1 MTPLFRGVFVAVVQ
15 MNRIVVLNLS
25 IAFLILAGLRAQD
38 GLDDK
43 YLEDQLY
50 FGIGYNFLLD
60 KPEVVIQRNLSYNLQ
75 LGLIKDIPLNQKRNF
90 GLGIGVGYAANS
102 YYTNML
108 AIESDQG
115 ITYRLAN
122 DNESFDRS
130 KFETHAV
137 EFPFEIRWRTSNPI
151 DYKFWRV
158 YAGFKVEYLFSR
170 RSKLIAEDLT
180 AFQGN
185 TTFSNP
191 NIEQWQYGVMLNFGY
206 NTWNLH
212 LYWML
217 SDFLDGNA
225 LFENQALTVTPLRIG
240 VIFYIL

>member
-1 MTPLFRGVFVAVVQ
+1 MTPLSRGVFVVVVQ
-15 MNRIVVLNLS
+15 MNRITTLNLS
-25 IAFLILAGLRAQD
+25 IAFLTFLGLQAQD
-38 GLDDK
+38 GFDNK

-75 LGLIKDIPLNQKRNF
+75 LGFIKDIPLNRKRNF

-108 AIESDQG
+108 AIKSEQG
-115 ITYRLAN
+115 VAYRLAE
-122 DNESFDRS
+122 DSEGFDRS
-130 KFETHAV
+130 KFETHAL
-137 EFPFEIRWRTSNPI
+137 EFPFEIRWRTSNPE

-170 RSKLIAEDLT
+170 RSKIIAEDLT
-180 AFQGN
+180 LFPGD

-212 LYWML
+212 LYWAL
-217 SDFLDGNA
+217 SDFLDENA
-225 LFENQALTVTPLRIG
+225 LFENQVLTVTPFRIG

>member
-1 MTPLFRGVFVAVVQ
+1 MTKTLLAVV
-15 MNRIVVLNLS
+15 LL
-25 IAFLILAGLRAQD
+25 FLTGQCLVSQETTTEN
-38 GLDDK
+38 GLDNK

-60 KPEVVIQRNLSYNLQ
+60 TPSNVIQRNLSYNLQ
-75 LGLIKDIPLNQKRNF
+75 LGIIKDIPLNQARNF
-90 GLGIGVGYAANS
+90 GFGIGFGYATNS
-102 YYTNML
+102 YYTNLL

-115 ITYRLAN
+115 VTYRLA
-122 DNESFDRS
+122 DDDESFDRS
-130 KFETHAV
+130 KFETHAL
-137 EFPFEIRWRTSNPI
+137 EFPFEIRWRTSNPE
-151 DYKFWRV
+151 DYKFWRI

-180 AFQGN
+180 QFSGD
-185 TTFSNP
+185 TTFSNS

-212 LYWML
+212 LYWAL

-225 LFENQALTVTPLRIG
+225 LFENQALTVTPFRIG

>member
-1 MTPLFRGVFVAVVQ
+1 MAKTLSVA
-15 MNRIVVLNLS
+15 LLL
-25 IAFLILAGLRAQD
+25 FLIGQSVVCQETTTTEND
-38 GLDDK
+38 FDDD

-60 KPEVVIQRNLSYNLQ
+60 KPDEVIQRNLSYNLQ
-75 LGLIKDIPLNQKRNF
+75 LGLIKDIPLNKRRNF

-108 AIESDQG
+108 VIESQQG
-115 ITYRLAN
+115 IEYRLAN
-122 DNESFDRS
+122 SEESFDRS
-130 KFETHAV
+130 KFETHAL
-137 EFPFEIRWRTSNPI
+137 EFPFEIRWRTSNPV
-151 DYKFWRV
+151 DYKFWRIH
-158 YAGFKVEYLFSR
+158 AGFKVEYLFSK
-170 RSKLIAEDLT
+170 RSKLIAEDVT
-180 AFQGN
+180 QFSGN

-212 LYWML
+212 LYWAL

-225 LFENQALTVTPLRIG
+225 RFENQMLTVTPLRIG